1 MKIYTSYF
9 ANGKKLNMAG
19 LRMIGIALYPPKW
32 FYGTTIRDV
41 APSYSILK
49 ETSSQEEYVN
59 RFKNEILSKVDAKAF
74 VEKLETISKGKD
86 VALCCYEKPDD
97 FCHRHLVAEWLT
109 ANLGI
114 EVTEFGVVKKSS
126 EPQVEQLSLF

>member
-86 VALCCYEKPDD
+86 VVLCCYEKPDE